1 MNGGAFETAAECF
14 EEVKMRRISLLIA
27 GTLLAS
33 CMAAPPMAQGPDPR
47 AAAEYQQLVGGKVA
61 QAPIECLPNYY
72 ANDMRTIDGQTL
84 GFRVGGSRA
93 YIAHLTP
100 GCELIGT
107 GNYTLLTRQVGGM
120 GLCRGDIE
128 QVVDTSSHAHV
139 GSCAIAQIIPYY
151 RP

>member
-1 MNGGAFETAAECF
+1 
-14 EEVKMRRISLLIA
+14 MRRISLLIA
-27 GTLLAS
+27 SSLLAS
-33 CMAAPPMAQGPDPR
+33 CMAAATPPEGPTPA
-47 AAAEYQQLVGGKVA
+47 AAAEYQRLVGGKVA

-72 ANDMRTIDGQTL
+72 SNDMRTIDGRTL

-100 GCELIGT
+100 GCDLIGT
-107 GNYTLLTRQVGGM
+107 GNYALLTRQVGGM

-128 QVVDTSSHAHV
+128 QVIDTSTRMHV
-139 GSCAIAQIIPYY
+139 GSCTIAEIVPYY